1 MLFAPMAGL
10 GKLFNRKQAG
20 ANFFGSADVLPAGA
34 VAFNEV
40 VYPLFIEL
48 IVAHFA
54 ARRSVGVLDPFLMV
68 AAVTGAQRAGLIGLR
83 LKEKAITAHVVENRW
98 TVFLG

>member
-1 MLFAPMAGL
+1 MLET
-10 GKLFNRKQAG
+10 LFDGKQAG
-20 ANFFGSADVLPAGA
+20 ANLFDSADVLPAGA

-54 ARRSVGVLDPFLMV
+54 ARGSVGVLDPFLMV
-68 AAVTGAQRAGLIGLR
+68 AAVARA
-83 LKEKAITAHVVENRW
+83 
-98 TVFLG
+98 